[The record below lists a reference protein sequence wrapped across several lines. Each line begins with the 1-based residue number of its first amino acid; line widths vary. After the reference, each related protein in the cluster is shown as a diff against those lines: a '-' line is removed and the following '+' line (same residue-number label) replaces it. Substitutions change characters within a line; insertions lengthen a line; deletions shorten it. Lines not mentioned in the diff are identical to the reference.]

1 MDLDTF
7 AAQRDEDLV
16 ALADEYAPAVDSALQ
31 EQASGDMMAEFVT
44 ALTILFLLTYGEEGG
59 EESQEQKYL
68 ALFLAAMEAVLPETD
83 STYYIDYE
91 TEEEAVAAQEA
102 QVARISN
109 WFSTAT
115 LGAATLYAAEST
127 GTVQTKTWVTMRDDA
142 VRDTHAPLDGE
153 TKEIND
159 FFTVKTTPPAQMQY
173 PGEPVGPVDAWI
185 NCRCVLS
192 IGTVV
197 ASGAYDGR
205 MDPNLVASGGFSGV
219 VLVALPAGDQR
230 VTYEDGDSTEL
241 HQTLA
246 YLGSTDQMQE
256 GEREAVLEV
265 AERMA
270 ARFEPFTARVSGRGT
285 LGEDQDE
292 IVLTEADELQAM
304 HNFAIDGGPVMAM
317 YEERNGHP
325 TWISHITGSDAQAGD
340 EIPMNRI
347 GAWFGGDDHHTFN
360 LGEPVTEE
368 PLEDDVTE
376 DDDAPPI
383 PDEPIPAEDQN
394 QPVYGVAVPEGVE
407 SGDKRM
413 FAPGGITHRDL
424 PLTLTWQRASA
435 SEHEGEVVVGRL
447 DTLEL
452 RDDDM
457 WHYTGELLTDV
468 PETDEVIN
476 LIAQGA
482 LRGVS
487 IAGDKGKVA
496 MPTDAEMEQALD
508 GGEEPTTVFEEARIS
523 GLTIVQIPAF
533 QESFI
538 SLGVD
543 PELSEPLA
551 AAAEIET
558 FKRGTGW
565 VTHPEETSRLHRYW
579 TKGKGAAKI
588 RWGTGGDFTRCTR
601 QLRKYI
607 EPRFLNRTC
616 AEWHHDALGYWPGE
630 LGKPGNNPKN
640 SLEPCTDCEDT
651 AMIAASASIPEAAPA
666 LTIVA
671 AAPPAVVNAAWFA
684 DPKFSAPTALVVDK
698 AGRVFGHIAK
708 WGTCH
713 IGIEGQCVT
722 PPTSKSNYAHFH
734 LGAVESDEGTLAVG
748 TLTLGT
754 GHADL
759 HLSGTDTRRH
769 YDHTGTAVAKV
780 RAGEDAHGIWVA
792 GSLCD
797 GVTDEQR
804 RTLMAA
810 GGISGDWRSIGGAL
824 ELVAGLAVNVP
835 GFPVPRPALAASGG
849 HQESLVAAGVVI
861 HEPDPSIDAIADAVV
876 AKLAAKQKRAE
887 RLADLLPLRTEVR
900 ARRIAKIAA
909 SAK

>member
-1 MDLDTF
+1 MDLETF
-7 AAQRDEDLV
+7 AAERDVILLDTAEL
-16 ALADEYAPAVDSALQ
+16 LAPAV
-31 EQASGDMMAEFVT
+31 
-44 ALTILFLLTYGEEGG
+44 GEGL
-59 EESQEQKYL
+59 EESNPEVIVEAARQIMFMVYTDEYGSAGRDEAIDQFMSDVVP
-68 ALFLAAMEAVLPETD
+68 ALDKTVTDKDNPEVQ
-83 STYYIDYE
+83 IE
-91 TEEEAVAAQEA
+91 
-102 QVARISN
+102 RIST
-109 WFSTAT
+109 WLATAI
-115 LGAATLYAAEST
+115 LGATAAFNPT
-127 GTVQTKTWVTMRDDA
+127 QGPKTWVTMRDEA
-142 VRDTHAPLDGE
+142 VREVHEPLDGTTVAYDE
-153 TKEIND
+153 T
-159 FFTVKTTPPAQMQY
+159 FLVKTEPPADLLY
-173 PGEPVGPVDAWI
+173 PGQPVGPFEAWI

-192 IGTVV
+192 IGNVV
-197 ASGAYDGR
+197 ASGAYDGG
-205 MDPNLVASGGFSGV
+205 MDSNLVAAGGFSGV
-219 VLVALPAGDQR
+219 VLVALPTGDQR
-230 VTYEDGDSTEL
+230 VTYADGDSTEM

-246 YLGSTDQMQE
+246 YLGNTDQLGP
-256 GEREAVLEV
+256 GERESVLQV
-265 AERMA
+265 AEAIA
-270 ARFEPFTARVSGRGT
+270 ASFSPFSARVSGRGT
-285 LGEDQDE
+285 LGEDQDD
-292 IVLTEADELQAM
+292 IVITEADELQAM
-304 HNFAIDGGPVMAM
+304 HDMIAGDSETGRMFA
-317 YEERNGHP
+317 ERNNHP

-340 EIPMNRI
+340 EIPMDRI
-347 GAWFGGDDHHTFN
+347 GAWFGGDDHQTFE
-360 LGEPVTEE
+360 LTGGSPVDEE
-368 PLEDDVTE
+368 TPRVEDDPVDDVPEE
-376 DDDAPPI
+376 DEPPV

-407 SGDKRM
+407 SGDKRK
-413 FAPGGITHRDL
+413 FLEGGITHRDL
-424 PLTLTWQRASA
+424 PLPLTWQREAA
-435 SEHEGEVVVGRL
+435 PEHAGEIVVGRI
-447 DTLEL
+447 DTLDL
-452 RDDDM
+452 REDNM
-457 WHYTGELLTDV
+457 WHWTGELLTDV
-468 PETDEVIN
+468 AETEEVIG
-476 LIAQGA
+476 LIAQQA

-496 MPTDAEMEQALD
+496 MPTDAEMEHAMETGD
-508 GGEEPTTVFEEARIS
+508 EPATVFEEARIS

-538 SLGVD
+538 ALGVD
-543 PELSEPLA
+543 PDLPEPMA
-551 AAAEIET
+551 AAAEVQA
-558 FKRGTGW
+558 FKRGSGW
-565 VTHPEETSRLHRYW
+565 VTHPEETNRLHHYW
-579 TKGKGAAKI
+579 TKGEGAAKI
-588 RWGTGGDFTRCTR
+588 RWGTNGDFTRCTR

-640 SLEPCTDCEDT
+640 ALDCIDCEDT
-651 AMIAASASIPEAAPA
+651 AMIAASAAPA
-666 LTIVA
+666 LTLVA
-671 AAPPAVVNAAWFA
+671 AAPPAVVEASWFA

-734 LGAVESDEGTLAVG
+734 LGAVDTTDGQMAVG

-759 HLSGTDTRRH
+759 HMSGTDTRRH
-769 YDHTGTAVAKV
+769 YDHTGTAVAHV

-835 GFPVPRPALAASGG
+835 GFPVPRAALAASGG

-876 AKLAAKQKRAE
+876 AKLAAKQVRAE
-887 RLADLLPLRTEVR
+887 RLAALLPVRNEVR